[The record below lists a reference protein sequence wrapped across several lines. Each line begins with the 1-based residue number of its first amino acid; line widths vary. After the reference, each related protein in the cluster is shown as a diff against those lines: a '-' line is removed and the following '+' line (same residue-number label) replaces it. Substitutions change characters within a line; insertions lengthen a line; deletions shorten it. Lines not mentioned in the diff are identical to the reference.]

1 MYQFEVGPKSG
12 SELTAQRPE
21 QHRITQ
27 VNRNY
32 SRSSV
37 PLLYSSVRKRTII
50 YRIALALVTGCFF
63 VFLSGCGG
71 LTLNSS
77 AISKGSTGGS
87 GSSSTVTLSS
97 LSCGTQSLTGAQS
110 KACSVYL
117 SAAAASATSVSL
129 TSSNGALKVPAT
141 VVVPAGSKTGGFIA
155 VAANVNQSVSVTITG
170 KAGGVTKTNAIM
182 LYPAPAATSTVS
194 KVSCGTQTLTG
205 PTSKSCS
212 VYLSAAATSQTV
224 VSLSSSNSAL
234 AVPVSVTV
242 LSGATTGGFVVTAAA
257 VSTTQSAT
265 LTATAGGVSQSVAF
279 QLVGSGG
286 SGSTQHHVQLSWA
299 APSATPSDPLAGY
312 HVYRAIAGASSY
324 QLLNSSIDANTT
336 YTDSSVQSGQTYD
349 YVVKSVDTAGVES
362 APSNMTSVS
371 VP

>member
-1 MYQFEVGPKSG
+1 MYQFKVGPKSG

-21 QHRITQ
+21 QHRTNQ
-27 VNRNY
+27 VNRD
-32 SRSSV
+32 SSNFSL
-37 PLLYSSVRKRTII
+37 PLFYSSVRKRTTL

-77 AISKGSTGGS
+77 SITKGSTAGS
-87 GSSSTVTLSS
+87 GSSSTVTIST

-117 SAAAASATSVSL
+117 SAPATSATSVSL
-129 TSSNGALKVPAT
+129 TSSNGALKVPASI
-141 VVVPAGSKTGGFIA
+141 VVPAGAKTGGFIA
-155 VAANVNQSVSVTITG
+155 VSATVNQPVSVTITG
-170 KAGGVTKTNAIM
+170 KAGGVAKTNVIT
-182 LYPAPAATSTVS
+182 LYPAPAATATLS

-205 PTSKSCS
+205 PTSRPCS
-212 VYLSAAATSQTV
+212 VYLSTAATSQTV

-234 AVPVSVTV
+234 AVPISVTV
-242 LSGATTGGFVVTAAA
+242 PSGSTTGGFVVAAAA

-265 LTATAGGVSQSVAF
+265 LTATEGGVSQSVAF

-299 APSATPSDPLAGY
+299 APGATPSDPLAGY
-312 HVYRAIAGASSY
+312 HVYRATAGTSSY
-324 QLLNSSIDANTT
+324 QLLNSSIDTSTT
-336 YTDSSVQSGQTYD
+336 YNDSSVQSGQTYD
-349 YVVKSVDTAGVES
+349 YVVKSVDTGGVES